1 MTNGRF
7 GILVGGVL
15 AIVWATFGFWV
26 FVGVAAAMVVG
37 YLVARV
43 VGGDLDL
50 ARLADALRGRR
61 SSS

>member
-1 MTNGRF
+1 VTAARF
-7 GILVGGVL
+7 GALIGGGL
-15 AIVWATFGFWV
+15 AVVWAAFGFWV
-26 FVGVAAAMVVG
+26 FVGVAAAALVG

-43 VGGDLDL
+43 LGGEVDL

>member
-1 MTNGRF
+1 MTTARF
-7 GILVGGVL
+7 GAVIGGAL
-15 AIVWATFGFWV
+15 AVVWAAFGFWV
-26 FVGVAAAMVVG
+26 LVGVAAAALVG

-43 VGGDLDL
+43 VSGDVEL

>member
-1 MTNGRF
+1 MTAARF
-7 GILVGGVL
+7 GALIGGGL
-15 AIVWATFGFWV
+15 AVVWAAFGFWV
-26 FVGVAAAMVVG
+26 FVGVAAAALVG

-43 VGGDLDL
+43 LGGEVDL